1 MIRDCYRSH
10 EVAVRLRSFYE
21 RSRAGRETLQNETA
35 RTLLTKYAGGL
46 VSFRRRSADF
56 KRSRAADL
64 KRAARQFVG
73 WRH

>member
-46 VSFRRRSADF
+46 VSPPERGLQTFTRGGLEAGRTLILGRR
-56 KRSRAADL
+56 
-64 KRAARQFVG
+64 
-73 WRH
+73 H